1 MKKLVLDNLNE
12 LFNENLVEDQ
22 VTWEYL
28 KVNTMSNTI
37 LESTSSNIPKT

>member
-1 MKKLVLDNLNE
+1 MKKLILDNLNE

-37 LESTSSNIPKT
+37 LESTSSNILKT